1 MISLGQEAI
10 GPQATFVVDD
20 QKDEGDDFEGV
31 LEIRGLRFSKIA
43 FDFEHHV
50 LVAAVNLPAKRK
62 DDSYRVASLSK

>member
-43 FDFEHHV
+43 FDFEHRMFWWQ
-50 LVAAVNLPAKRK
+50 P
-62 DDSYRVASLSK
+62 